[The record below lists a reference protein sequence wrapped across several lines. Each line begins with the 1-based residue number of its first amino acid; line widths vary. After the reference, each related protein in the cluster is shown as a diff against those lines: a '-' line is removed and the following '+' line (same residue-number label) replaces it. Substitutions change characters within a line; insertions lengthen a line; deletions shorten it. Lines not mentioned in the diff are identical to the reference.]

1 MSFGLKAVR
10 LSKVEVVL
18 VRKYFELIFYR
29 RQGPQLTQLFY
40 DSLFRS
46 RPNLREIFPTEMEH
60 QNRKLARSIKM
71 IVEVLPD
78 LDRLDDHF
86 LTLAK
91 AHRGLGLKED
101 DFRLFA
107 TCLIR
112 ALEALTKEEM
122 IQEGRNA
129 LTRVCLEVG
138 RRISARPPKPRSR
151 QAA

>member
-1 MSFGLKAVR
+1 MSFSRQSMR

-18 VRKYFELIFYR
+18 VRKYFELVFYR

-40 DSLFRS
+40 KSLFAS
-46 RPNLREIFPTEMEH
+46 RPNLRDVFPKNMEH
-60 QNRKLARSIKM
+60 QNRKLARSIKV
-71 IVEVLPD
+71 IIEVLPN

-86 LTLAK
+86 LMLAT
-91 AHRGLGLKED
+91 AHRGLGLREE

-107 TCLIR
+107 TCLIW

-122 IQEGRNA
+122 IREGRNA

-138 RRISARPPKPRSR
+138 RRISREPKSKK
-151 QAA
+151 AA

>member
-1 MSFGLKAVR
+1 M
-10 LSKVEVVL
+10 L

-40 DSLFRS
+40 KSLFSS
-46 RPNLREIFPTEMEH
+46 RPNLRDVFPKEMEH
-60 QNRKLARSIKM
+60 QNRKLARSIKV
-71 IVEVLPD
+71 IIEVLPD

-86 LTLAK
+86 VMLAR
-91 AHRGLGLKED
+91 AHRGMNLRDD

-107 TCLIR
+107 TCLIW

-122 IQEGRNA
+122 IREGRNA

-138 RRISARPPKPRSR
+138 RRITRPPRAKK
-151 QAA
+151 AA